1 MSAPVKLQFATGT
14 LHVSTLMVHI
24 RAPVTMDT
32 LEMAS
37 HAEV

>member
-1 MSAPVKLQFATGT
+1 MKLQFATGT

-24 RAPVTMDT
+24 RVTVTMDT
-32 LEMAS
+32 LGMAS